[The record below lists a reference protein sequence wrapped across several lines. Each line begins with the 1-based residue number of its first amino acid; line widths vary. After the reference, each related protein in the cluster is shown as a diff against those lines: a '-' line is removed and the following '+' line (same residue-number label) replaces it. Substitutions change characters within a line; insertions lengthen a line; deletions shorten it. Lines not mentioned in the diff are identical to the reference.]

1 MKNLSFVRKGPLKS
15 WGSYKAFLK
24 KAFRFKG
31 VLKVVLPL
39 TFILMFLFVI
49 LAQPVEASS
58 ISSSFILL
66 NAAPFQGIITC
77 FVLSIALYGFSLML
91 FVGFTL
97 FLFAENI
104 DEVAFSFKQNIKVL
118 DDRDAVGG
126 FFVKSRLKVCL
137 SRVEYENFMGL
148 KESFNGSIKELMFVS
163 KNI

>member
-15 WGSYKAFLK
+15 WGSYKTFLK
-24 KAFRFKG
+24 KVVRFK
-31 VLKVVLPL
+31 VMLTVVLPL
-39 TFILMFLFVI
+39 TFITMFLFVI

-77 FVLSIALYGFSLML
+77 FVLSIVLYSLFLIL

-97 FLFAENI
+97 FLFTENI

-126 FFVKSRLKVCL
+126 FFIKIRLKIRL
-137 SRVEYENFMGL
+137 SKVEYENFMGL